1 MKNERHVTRD
11 TISVLAFLLL
21 LQTKVFAAS
30 LDEQSYH
37 LHQALNYMNIQAV
50 DRCENASELA
60 KSHLRK
66 IDKVQ
71 NKELASMKMSA
82 ETLLGTRKIEVTT
95 IESIRFRFSGFLEKN
110 KVEHK
115 GAWHREIEQN
125 CPKAPR
131 VE

>member
-1 MKNERHVTRD
+1 MKNDRHLTRD
-11 TISVLAFLLL
+11 TTSVLAFLLL
-21 LQTKVFAAS
+21 LQTNADAAN

-66 IDKVQ
+66 IDKAQ
-71 NKELASMKMSA
+71 NKELASMKVSA
-82 ETLLGTRKIEVTT
+82 ETLLRTRKIEVTT
-95 IESIRFRFSGFLEKN
+95 IESLRLRFSTFLDKN

-115 GAWHREIEQN
+115 DAWHREIERN

>member
-1 MKNERHVTRD
+1 MQRNYDIAILMTC
-11 TISVLAFLLL
+11 LPALL
-21 LQTKVFAAS
+21 FAQLTNA
-30 LDEQSYH
+30 DATNFDDQSYH
-37 LHQALNYMNIQAV
+37 LHQALNYMNIQAL

-66 IDKVQ
+66 IDTVQ
-71 NKELASMKMSA
+71 NKEIASMKMSA
-82 ETLLGTRKIEVTT
+82 ETLLRARKIEVMT
-95 IESIRFRFSGFLEKN
+95 IESLRFRFSGFLEKN